1 MKKLINLLKQAVAR
15 LERADK
21 ELKAAFEYAGT
32 VTDEDIRE
40 SYLYWWEV

>member
-1 MKKLINLLKQAVAR
+1 MKKLINLLKETIKR
-15 LERADK
+15 LEAADR
-21 ELKAAFEYAGT
+21 ELKAAFEYAGQ